1 MRQEYCQSVVL
12 LLIQI
17 KCLDLSPNLCPAG
30 SVKSGSELVAIGV
43 VTRNHSICVR
53 WINIL
58 FYTLFSSHT
67 VTFINSW
74 FRNIKKT
81 AVWAHLLRKTSG
93 AQVQECLGWDWTLER
108 AWNQRLVAHGI
119 FWLGHSVPPPSFLS
133 PPSFPYSSLSVLY
146 TSSGVMP
153 PLPRSFSEL
162 ELHPCLNSMLAQ
174 YNSTIG
180 SPQTWDS
187 WWGLP
192 STIHCR
198 VRAEHGF
205 LHICPQNHACC
216 PTPSRP
222 WSYKSMLLL
231 FLIIKFPHQ
240 QGLENVEII
249 NWYISINLYLLWPLW
264 SFGI

>member
-17 KCLDLSPNLCPAG
+17 KCLDLSLNLRPAG

-81 AVWAHLLRKTSG
+81 AVWAHPLRKTSG
-93 AQVQECLGWDWTLER
+93 AQVQECLDWTLER

-119 FWLGHSVPPPSFLS
+119 FWLGHFVPPPSFLS
-133 PPSFPYSSLSVLY
+133 PPSFPYSSLSLLY

-162 ELHPCLNSMLAQ
+162 ELRPCLTQCSPSTTVLSITDLGFMVRAIFNNS
-174 YNSTIG
+174 
-180 SPQTWDS
+180 
-187 WWGLP
+187 LP
-192 STIHCR
+192 S
-198 VRAEHGF
+198 
-205 LHICPQNHACC
+205 
-216 PTPSRP
+216 
-222 WSYKSMLLL
+222 
-231 FLIIKFPHQ
+231 
-240 QGLENVEII
+240 
-249 NWYISINLYLLWPLW
+249 
-264 SFGI
+264 